1 MEYLNN
7 HNKIEYGG
15 NSTSIFSGG
24 LNAQSIIKS
33 NSIIS
38 NIETNENYDRFK
50 ELHVP
55 VGLQI
60 SKYTVST
67 IKPKKIVCNEN
78 VVSENLYD
86 KLYDNIKTKTLP
98 KNPLNKSE
106 KNKKVKK
113 NKNKSRKRV
122 VIN

>member
-113 NKNKSRKRV
+113 KNKSRKKGS
-122 VIN
+122 N

>member
-67 IKPKKIVCNEN
+67 VKPKKIVCNEN

-113 NKNKSRKRV
+113 KNKSRKKGS
-122 VIN
+122 N

>member
-98 KNPLNKSE
+98 KNPLNKSK

-113 NKNKSRKRV
+113 KNKSRKKGS
-122 VIN
+122 N

>member
-38 NIETNENYDRFK
+38 NIETNENYNRFK

-78 VVSENLYD
+78 VVNENLYD
-86 KLYDNIKTKTLP
+86 RLYDNIKTKTLP

-113 NKNKSRKRV
+113 KKNKSRKKGS
-122 VIN
+122 N

>member
-24 LNAQSIIKS
+24 LNAQGIIKD
-33 NSIIS
+33 NYIIS
-38 NIETNENYDRFK
+38 NIQTNENYDRFK
-50 ELHVP
+50 DLHVP

-60 SKYTVST
+60 SKYTVT
-67 IKPKKIVCNEN
+67 TMKPNKIICNEN
-78 VVSENLYD
+78 VVSEKLYD
-86 KLYDNIKTKTLP
+86 RLYDNIKTKTLP

-113 NKNKSRKRV
+113 NKNKSRKKGS
-122 VIN
+122 N